1 MFSGWLARIAPR
13 PDHPM
18 RDIKSAQRILDEL
31 PKSDTYKCLQE
42 LSAWVESLVQAE
54 GYRLPVRASILKLL
68 DDQGYAIQRK
78 LQQEYLAQNRQAK
91 YREQALWR
99 ALVDYWRSL
108 VNGYLYCL
116 DAYAMGARGA
126 DALKPLLPLI
136 AARALHAVAA
146 MHKAM
151 LLHYGPVDDS
161 VWHSLSRV
169 WLFIEGRRLET
180 CKVSLYE
187 HSQAPSALQSEFMK
201 CLFLSS
207 SSPDC
212 LLPQQID
219 LVERLIDDVAEH
231 FVLSHDPDSRSA
243 FIYDLAVPRPPGRLV
258 AGMAV
263 TGRMRF
269 IGPSMASVKL
279 QELSRALDNPS
290 AISAAGYSYIA
301 PAASLRS
308 VLQHLLFYWSMTPPE
323 RRWPRLPAFGRLTV
337 LHGFSDV
344 MRSILYSKLSVR
356 PAVLDNRAMLE
367 RQKQDLDM
375 FGFVTA
381 ETRQLL
387 DELSASESEQE
398 RRAESWLVQ
407 NVSLGGYGAILPTV
421 RADWLQ
427 IGCLLATRG
436 DDGDWQVGVVR
447 RLQYDAERQT
457 HVGIEIL
464 AARMMAVRV
473 KLEGHAHERD
483 NGEEYAILFAATLA
497 GASTCSLL
505 MRAGSFMARRQY
517 RLSELERQYLVEPIQ
532 RLEQGE
538 DFEIVEFNV
547 LCSLND

>member
-1 MFSGWLARIAPR
+1 MFGGWLARIVPR

-18 RDIKSAQRILDEL
+18 RDLKSAQRILDEL
-31 PKSDTYKCLQE
+31 PKSDTYKHLQE
-42 LSAWVESLVQAE
+42 LSAWIESLVQAD
-54 GYRLPVRASILKLL
+54 GYRLHARAAILKLL
-68 DDQGYAIQRK
+68 DDSGYAVQRK
-78 LQQEYLAQNRQAK
+78 LQQEYLSQNRQAK
-91 YREQALWR
+91 FREQAMWR
-99 ALVDYWRSL
+99 ALVDYWRAL

-126 DALKPLLPLI
+126 DALKPQLPLI
-136 AARALHAVAA
+136 AARALHSVSA

-151 LLHYGPVDDS
+151 LLHYGPVDDN
-161 VWHSLSRV
+161 VWHSLSRI
-169 WLFIEGRRLET
+169 WLFVEVRHLEA

-187 HSQAPSALQSEFMK
+187 HSQASSSLQSEFMK
-201 CLFLSS
+201 CLFLAS

-219 LVERLIDDVAEH
+219 LVERLIDDVADN

-243 FIYDLAVPRPPGRLV
+243 FVYDLAVPRPPSRLV
-258 AGMAV
+258 SGMAV

-279 QELSRALDNPS
+279 QELARALDNPS
-290 AISAAGYSYIA
+290 AVSAAGYSYIA

-323 RRWPRLPAFGRLTV
+323 RKWPRMPAFGRLTV

-344 MRSILYSKLSVR
+344 MRSILFSKLSVQ
-356 PAVLDNRAMLE
+356 PAVLDNRGLLE
-367 RQKQDLDM
+367 RQKRDVDM

-381 ETRQLL
+381 ETQKLL
-387 DELSASESEQE
+387 DNLAATESEQE
-398 RRAESWLVQ
+398 QRAESWLVQ

-427 IGCLLATRG
+427 IGCLLVARG
-436 DDGDWQVGVVR
+436 DEGDWQVGVVR

-464 AARMMAVRV
+464 SARLAAVRV
-473 KLEGHAHERD
+473 KLEGHPHERD
-483 NGEEYAILFAATLA
+483 NGEEYAVLFGANLA
-497 GASTCSLL
+497 GASTCTLL
-505 MRAGSFMARRQY
+505 MRTSSFLVGRQY
-517 RLSELERQYLVEPIQ
+517 RITELENRYLVEPLQ
-532 RLEQGE
+532 RIEHGE